1 MSPFDFSAPG
11 RIIFGWGRIAELG
24 AIVQPIGPRAFIVWG
39 SRTIAGSTVGKGIV
53 ASLETAGLEA
63 VAFQAPTGEPDVAT
77 IDALAER
84 LHEKQPTRDDLIIAI
99 GGGSGLDAGKALA
112 GIALDPDRA
121 SIKEFLEGVGS
132 GRRINWPVL
141 PVVAVPTTAGTGSEA
156 TFNAVISSRD
166 PPFKKSFRDQRLMP
180 KVALVDPQ
188 LACSAPKQ
196 ITAWSGM
203 DALTQLIESLLSRKA
218 TWTTS
223 LLAMGGLLA
232 VPDSLRRVNADPNDR
247 YAREMLAV
255 AALRSG
261 LALANGGLGL
271 AHGVAAGLGALKGTP
286 HGLACA
292 VMLPTAVALN
302 AYAHREDPAVTWTN
316 MQWMMRQPREE
327 PVINDQKKAHAWV
340 LAEIRSLI
348 DELGIPSRLGEL
360 GVTNDD
366 IPELVRLSQGSSMS
380 GNPKSLTQDELRSLL
395 EYLL

>member
-1 MSPFDFSAPG
+1 VSPFDFSAPG
-11 RIIFGWGRIAELG
+11 RIVFGWGRIAEIG
-24 AIVQPIGPRAFIVWG
+24 AVAKAFGNRAVIVWG
-39 SRTIAGSTVGKGIV
+39 SRTILGSKAGMEIIRALEGEGITV
-53 ASLETAGLEA
+53 ASMHLKG
-63 VAFQAPTGEPDVAT
+63 GEPDVAT
-77 IDALAER
+77 IDELAGLLR
-84 LHEKQPTRDDLIIAI
+84 GSNPTRDDLIIAI
-99 GGGSGLDAGKALA
+99 GGGSGLDTGKALA

-132 GRRINWPVL
+132 GRRIAWPVL

-292 VMLPTAVALN
+292 VMLPAAVALN

-380 GNPKSLTQDELRSLL
+380 GNPKSLTEDELRALL